1 MHQNQIFRN
10 IDKAKK
16 YQLLI
21 KKVFGSLIF
30 AHSEGVL
37 ISHVPFLLD
46 KSGESVEMH
55 LVRSNP
61 ILRHL
66 DTPKNVVLSVQGPDA
81 YISPDWYG
89 VPDQVPTW
97 NYVAVHV
104 RGKLERLPQ
113 GDIRGVLERL
123 SAMAE
128 ARLAPKKPWTIDKMT
143 PEVFNKMTRQ
153 IVPVKLTIDQIEK
166 HGETQPDMSGTWKLS
181 QNKPDEVRHAA
192 IKGLQTSN
200 IGTEIEWLRALM
212 GAVDD

>member
-1 MHQNQIFRN
+1 MHPNRNFRN
-10 IDKAKK
+10 VEIAKK

-30 AHSEGVL
+30 AQSEGIL

-46 KSGESVEMH
+46 ESGESVEMH

-66 DTPKNVVLSVQGPDA
+66 DTPKDVVLTVQGPDA

-113 GDIRGVLERL
+113 DDIRGVLERL
-123 SAMAE
+123 SAVAE
-128 ARLAPKKPWTIDKMT
+128 ARLAPKTPWTIDKMT
-143 PEVFNKMTRQ
+143 PEVFDKMTRQ
-153 IVPVKLTIDQIEK
+153 IVPVKLTIAKIEK
-166 HGETQPDMSGTWKLS
+166 DGETQPDMSGTWKLS

-192 IKGLQTSN
+192 IKGLETSN

-212 GAVDD
+212 RAVDE

>member
-1 MHQNQIFRN
+1 MHPNRNFRN
-10 IDKAKK
+10 VEIEKK

-30 AHSEGVL
+30 AHSEGIL

-46 KSGESVEMH
+46 ESGESVEMH

-61 ILRHL
+61 ILRYL
-66 DTPKNVVLSVQGPDA
+66 DTPKDVVLTVQGPDA

-113 GDIRGVLERL
+113 DDIRGVLERL
-123 SAMAE
+123 SAAAE
-128 ARLAPKKPWTIDKMT
+128 ARLAPKKPWTIEKMT
-143 PEVFNKMTRQ
+143 PEVFDKMTRQ

-166 HGETQPDMSGTWKLS
+166 DGETQPDMSGTWKLS

-192 IKGLQTSN
+192 IKGLKTSD

-212 GAVDD
+212 RAVDE